1 MTRLEME
8 IRGKSPE
15 EQYKLL
21 RWLFYDY
28 GNRFTNSPVAIIEWL
43 SQEVDD
49 VDLDEWCYECKE
61 YDQEKHHCPR
71 FNKIIRQAVNN
82 VQRSDSIEPAS
93 KS

>member
-28 GNRFTNSPVAIIEWL
+28 GNRFTNSPVAIIEWM

-49 VDLDEWCYECKE
+49 VDEWCYDCKE
-61 YDQEKHHCPR
+61 FDPERHCCPR
-71 FNKIIRQAVNN
+71 WNKVIRQTVNDIAN
-82 VQRSDSIEPAS
+82 GGDDIEPAS

>member
-15 EQYKLL
+15 EQYEFI

-28 GNRFTNSPVAIIEWL
+28 SSWFTSSSVAIIEWL

-49 VDLDEWCYECKE
+49 VDEWCYDCKE
-61 YDQEKHHCPR
+61 FDLEHHCCQR
-71 FNKIIRQAVNN
+71 WNKIIRQAV
-82 VQRSDSIEPAS
+82 DLIKGGDDIEPAS

>member
-28 GNRFTNSPVAIIEWL
+28 GKEFTDTRGAIMEWL

-49 VDLDEWCYECKE
+49 VNEWCYDCKE
-61 YDQEKHHCPR
+61 FDPKHWCCPR
-71 FNKIIRQAVNN
+71 WNRIIRQAVNLIKGG
-82 VQRSDSIEPAS
+82 DDIEPAS

>member
-28 GNRFTNSPVAIIEWL
+28 GKEFTDTRGAIMEWL

-49 VDLDEWCYECKE
+49 VNEWCYDCKE
-61 YDQEKHHCPR
+61 FDPKHWCCPR
-71 FNKIIRQAVNN
+71 WNKVIRQTIAEI
-82 VQRSDSIEPAS
+82 QKRSDSIEPAS
-93 KS
+93 ES